1 MVHLPLS
8 CLKRIESALAA
19 IAAATRRLGQQPS
32 RRQKFFSDRVPL
44 ADFMTFAAWISQ
56 PREVD

>member
-1 MVHLPLS
+1 MAHLPLS

-19 IAAATRRLGQQPS
+19 IAAAT

>member
-1 MVHLPLS
+1 
-8 CLKRIESALAA
+8 LKRIESALAA